1 MKKPRTW
8 WGGRAR
14 LLGSFCGVP
23 VTEGNTVT
31 ANYVKAFKFVIKPR
45 ASASVGALSAIR
57 LHAVTYAH
65 AVHYVIAAMTMRDR
79 STIRPH
85 ATHAVDASGTDHGI
99 VGLLGGD
106 KLVVIIYHEIDIGR
120 EFHGFGEGFQ
130 V

>member
-1 MKKPRTW
+1 M
-8 WGGRAR
+8 
-14 LLGSFCGVP
+14 
-23 VTEGNTVT
+23 
-31 ANYVKAFKFVIKPR
+31 KFVIKPR
-45 ASASVGALSAIR
+45 ASASFGALSAIR
-57 LHAVTYAH
+57 LHAVTHAH

-99 VGLLGGD
+99 AGLLDWRQGGD
-106 KLVVIIYHEIDIGR
+106 KLVVILYHEIDIGR